1 MTPHRK
7 QKGMV
12 LVVSLLLLV
21 VVTILAVSSVKM
33 GMVNLRI
40 VDNMQSKQ
48 RASDI
53 VQTVNNQVL
62 SDIAH
67 FNNPAADSYTV
78 SGETVTVTEPECI
91 AARPAQGYSAKW
103 GLAPE
108 DTTWEYTVSMA
119 NGNNAAT
126 ASVEQ
131 GVEIR
136 MATGSCP

>member
-1 MTPHRK
+1 MALYRQQH
-7 QKGMV
+7 GMV

-48 RASDI
+48 AASDI
-53 VQTVNNQVL
+53 AQAVNNEVM
-62 SDIAH
+62 SDIDH
-67 FNNPAADSYTV
+67 FNNPAAETYNV
-78 SGETVTVTEPECI
+78 AGETVNVSQPECI
-91 AARPAQGYSAKW
+91 AARPADGYSAKW

-108 DTTWEYTVSMA
+108 DTTWEYTVVLA
-119 NGNNAAT
+119 DGYNGAT
-126 ASVEQ
+126 ATVEQ

-136 MATGSCP
+136 MTTGSCP